1 MEEVINKLINE
12 IERKI
17 LNVLTGAYNTGDIND
32 IEKFQKYQLEDIKSY
47 LFMIN
52 ELDSKLM
59 ELEEDEDV

>member
-1 MEEVINKLINE
+1 MEEVINELINE

-59 ELEEDEDV
+59 ELDEGDE